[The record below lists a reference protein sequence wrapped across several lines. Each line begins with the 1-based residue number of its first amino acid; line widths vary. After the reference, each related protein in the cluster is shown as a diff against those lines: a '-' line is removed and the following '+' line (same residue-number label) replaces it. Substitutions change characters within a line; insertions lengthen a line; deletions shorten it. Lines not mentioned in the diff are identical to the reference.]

1 MQLDSKK
8 LLRSSLFSK
17 LRELP
22 LLILSDALARSTWP
36 APASATSASVSA
48 SSTTDTAAI
57 SFVPRSRPASP
68 LNVTDVESCAG
79 GRS

>member
-1 MQLDSKK
+1 
-8 LLRSSLFSK
+8 
-17 LRELP
+17 
-22 LLILSDALARSTWP
+22 
-36 APASATSASVSA
+36 VSA
-48 SSTTDTAAI
+48 SSTTDAAAI